1 MNPDYNKNHIS
12 LTSVSTI
19 IERIN
24 NLPCWATTLLFLSLV
39 VIFTL
44 LYIYIS
50 NIRSTRNRGDSDTF
64 ISGSG
69 SGNDDGAHD
78 GIIAYILRETLP
90 SSSDVILVIESPTT
104 LCKSNT
110 LTLTRKG
117 YNIIHVPSSHVD
129 DNHLFANEYTGLI
142 ILEAE
147 AEAETSAS
155 ASASAYN
162 NIYNWLKPGG
172 DLVIIGTKK
181 DKNDILAVG
190 FIVKS
195 SYVYGNKNAST
206 LIDIYYKPSLLLF

>member
-1 MNPDYNKNHIS
+1 MNPDYNKNHIN
-12 LTSVSTI
+12 LTSISTI
-19 IERIN
+19 VERIN
-24 NLPCWATTLLFLSLV
+24 NFPCWATTLLFVALV

-50 NIRSTRNRGDSDTF
+50 NINRQSDTF
-64 ISGSG
+64 INGSG
-69 SGNDDGAHD
+69 GSNDE
-78 GIIAYILRETLP
+78 IIASILRETLP

-104 LCKSNT
+104 FCTSK
-110 LTLTRKG
+110 TLTRKG
-117 YNIIHVPSSHVD
+117 YNIIHVPPSHVD

-147 AEAETSAS
+147 EAQAETSAS
-155 ASASAYN
+155 SYN

-172 DLVIIGTKK
+172 DLVIIGTNK

-195 SYVYGNKNAST
+195 SYVYGNGNALK
-206 LIDIYYKPSLLLF
+206 LIDIYYKPSLLLLKP

>member
-50 NIRSTRNRGDSDTF
+50 NIRSNRNRGDSDTF
-64 ISGSG
+64 ISG

-90 SSSDVILVIESPTT
+90 SSSDIILVIERSPTT
-104 LCKSNT
+104 LCKSTT

-155 ASASAYN
+155 ASAYN

-195 SYVYGNKNAST
+195 SYVYRNKNAST
-206 LIDIYYKPSLLLF
+206 LIDIYYKPSLKP

>member
-24 NLPCWATTLLFLSLV
+24 NFPCWATTLLFLSLV

-50 NIRSTRNRGDSDTF
+50 NIRSNSNRGDSDTF
-64 ISGSG
+64 ISG

-90 SSSDVILVIESPTT
+90 SSSDIILVIERSPTT

-117 YNIIHVPSSHVD
+117 YNIIHVPHSHVD

-147 AEAETSAS
+147 AETS

-172 DLVIIGTKK
+172 DLVIIGTNK
-181 DKNDILAVG
+181 DKNEILAVG

-195 SYVYGNKNAST
+195 SYVYGNGHALK

>member
-24 NLPCWATTLLFLSLV
+24 NFPCWATTLLFLSLV

-50 NIRSTRNRGDSDTF
+50 NINRQSQSDTF
-64 ISGSG
+64 INGSG
-69 SGNDDGAHD
+69 SGNDE
-78 GIIAYILRETLP
+78 IIASILRETLP

-104 LCKSNT
+104 FCTSN
-110 LTLTRKG
+110 TLTRKG
-117 YNIIHVPSSHVD
+117 YNIIHVPPSHVD

-147 AEAETSAS
+147 AEVETSAS
-155 ASASAYN
+155 SYN

-172 DLVIIGTKK
+172 DLVIIGANK
-181 DKNDILAVG
+181 DKNEILSVG

-195 SYVYGNKNAST
+195 GYVYGNGNAST
-206 LIDIYYKPSLLLF
+206 LIDIYYKPSLKP

>member
-50 NIRSTRNRGDSDTF
+50 NIRSNRNRGDSDTF

-69 SGNDDGAHD
+69 NDDGADD

-90 SSSDVILVIESPTT
+90 SSSDIILVIEITPTT
-104 LCKSNT
+104 LCKSTT

-155 ASASAYN
+155 ASAYN

-195 SYVYGNKNAST
+195 SYVYRNKNAST
-206 LIDIYYKPSLLLF
+206 LIDIYYKPSLKP